1 MIKISIIIPA
11 YNEENTIIE
20 LLERV
25 KKIEIQGIKKEVI
38 VIDDCSKDNTLSLLK
53 ENKNLYDFLIKL
65 PKNSGKGNAV
75 KEGLIRAGGDYILF
89 QDADLEYDP
98 KDYVKLLE
106 PVLRLNADL
115 VIGSRLVASQ
125 LTRVYYFWHKVGNK
139 FITFLFNIINNTT
152 FTDIYSCYVVFRANL
167 INPQKLSTNG
177 WEQQAEIL
185 SKVVAKSKSFYEVPV
200 NYYGRFLN
208 ALRCRELYRITVG
221 SYELLADG
229 QVDITL
235 TLGAQGGE
243 ESNIAKLLAADASW
257 EAGDIAMQ
265 TFGGFSFSEEYNIER
280 KFRETRLY
288 RIAPISTN
296 MILAYL
302 SHKVLGLPRS
312 Y

>member
-1 MIKISIIIPA
+1 MIKISIIVPA

-20 LLERV
+20 ILEKV
-25 KKIEIQGIKKEVI
+25 KNIEIEGIKKEVI

-65 PKNSGKGNAV
+65 PKLWQRKCV
-75 KEGLIRAGGDYILF
+75 KEGLIRASGDYILF

-106 PVLRLNADL
+106 PVLLLNADL

-167 INPQKLSTNG
+167 INPQKLSTSG

-200 NYYGRFLN
+200 NYYGR
-208 ALRCRELYRITVG
+208 
-221 SYELLADG
+221 SYEEG
-229 QVDITL
+229 KKIRPHNVIPVIL
-235 TLGAQGGE
+235 TIL
-243 ESNIAKLLAADASW
+243 IKR
-257 EAGDIAMQ
+257 I
-265 TFGGFSFSEEYNIER
+265 
-280 KFRETRLY
+280 FR
-288 RIAPISTN
+288 
-296 MILAYL
+296 
-302 SHKVLGLPRS
+302 
-312 Y
+312 